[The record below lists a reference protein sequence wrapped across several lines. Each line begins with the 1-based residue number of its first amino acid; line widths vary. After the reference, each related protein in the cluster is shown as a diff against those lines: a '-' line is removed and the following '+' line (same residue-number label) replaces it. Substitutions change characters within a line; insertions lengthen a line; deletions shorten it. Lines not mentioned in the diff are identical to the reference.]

1 MPTLSP
7 EHVII
12 VGPDDIVDRNDD
24 REPDQEPLAE
34 QVGSAADLGAD
45 AATPPPAVDTS
56 ALLQSLASGSTD
68 PMSLLLSQISA
79 NAPDNPSVGM
89 LTSMLQRRDPPAPEV
104 DEEAQAEAA
113 MRLEELTEMVNNL
126 YAEVET
132 LRSRSVELA
141 AALGA
146 CYVCFGTDLLCAR
159 CGGRGR
165 PGSRPPKPEAYRAY
179 VVPAVMRVRRLTETQ
194 RREDPP
200 PAPRPGPAPYF
211 SVQGANHD

>member
-1 MPTLSP
+1 MPTPRP
-7 EHVII
+7 EDVII

-24 REPDQEPLAE
+24 RDPDLEAIAEPVE
-34 QVGSAADLGAD
+34 SAAGPGA
-45 AATPPPAVDTS
+45 AAAAPPPAVDPS

-89 LTSMLQRRDPPAPEV
+89 LTSLLQRRDPPAPEV
-104 DEEAQAEAA
+104 DEEAQAEVAV
-113 MRLEELTEMVNNL
+113 RLEELTEMVDNL

-132 LRSRSVELA
+132 LRARSVELA

-146 CYVCFGTDLLCAR
+146 CYVCFGTDLLCPR

-179 VVPAVMRVRRLTETQ
+179 VVPAVMRVRRLTEAQ
-194 RREDPP
+194 RRDDPP
-200 PAPRPGPAPYF
+200 SPPRPGPAPHF
-211 SVQGANHD
+211 SVQGANYD